1 MPESKSRKKTN
12 RRPTPP
18 KNTHVDHSK
27 GPSPTWYVALMF
39 TLMGLGML
47 LVVVRY
53 VFQTKQWLLLLGLAS
68 IATGFVMT
76 TNYR

>member
-1 MPESKSRKKTN
+1 MPESKSRKKIN

-18 KNTHVDHSK
+18 KNTHVDTSK
-27 GPSPTWYVALMF
+27 GPSPTWYVATMF
-39 TLMGLGML
+39 ALMGLGML

-53 VFQTKQWLLLLGLAS
+53 VFQTDHWMLLAGLGA
-68 IATGFVMT
+68 IAVGFVMT